1 MGSGWMETKESNR
14 FEKKT
19 RVWILVDL
27 EVTLHQLLP
36 FINSEEVELNSSQMR
51 DLIESY
57 FKPQKRNSDSIRRVN
72 RN

>member
-51 DLIESY
+51 ALIESY